1 MNFDDYT
8 KEYDKKDPAEHKVN
22 ITFAQ
27 ATLVYKQKY
36 YRLLDFMLQIL
47 TMKYLPTN
55 NFINDYRK
63 AYV

>member
-22 ITFAQ
+22 TTFAQ